1 MPNSPS
7 VLIVGA
13 GPTGLMMATI
23 LARNGISFRI
33 IDKKPT
39 RTMTTNAAVLHA
51 RTLELLDHLGIV
63 DRFISKGNRLHGI
76 RLHAEKET
84 IATASLQQIDS
95 HYQFSW
101 MIPQSETEKILS
113 EYLEEIH
120 GPVER
125 PVELID
131 LKQEHN
137 QVISTI
143 KLANGET
150 ETITSDWVVGCDGL
164 HSLVR
169 QKSQIVFEGEDLPD
183 KFMIADTQMETQLS
197 EDKLDVFM
205 GKRIMAI
212 FPLGQGLYRVVA
224 VSDSDKNT
232 QTDFTEEE
240 IKRMV
245 EERTEGEFRV
255 KAVLWHAPFWIH
267 SKAVDRM
274 REGSV
279 FLAGDAAHV
288 HSPVGGQGMNTGLQ
302 DAYNLA
308 WKLVLVIKGQA
319 LPSLLDS
326 YQSERL
332 PVIKNLVRMTEA
344 ISKVGTTKNWFLM
357 GLRKLLAKFI
367 VGKNKTLQDKIT
379 MQVSQLAI
387 RYQNSPVIDERSN
400 LPVGAPAP
408 GERAPDVSHYLY
420 DKWHDLKHHLLLF
433 TGENMD
439 QNRFNDLLKIQ
450 QEIGRK
456 YPDIITVDIVGET
469 NFTHSNAFILDPNL
483 VIHKR
488 YHVTKPSMCLV
499 RPDSYIAFFI
509 DRLDQAQL
517 EKFLHKYLKSEK
529 SSP

>member
-1 MPNSPS
+1 MQNSPS

-13 GPTGLMMATI
+13 GPTGLMMAMI

-33 IDKKPT
+33 IDKKPM
-39 RTMTTNAAVLHA
+39 RTQTTNAAVIHT

-63 DRFISKGNRLHGI
+63 DRFISKGNRLLGI
-76 RLHAEKET
+76 RLHAGKEI
-84 IATASLQQIDS
+84 IATASLQHIDS
-95 HYQFSW
+95 HYQFSL
-101 MIPQSETEKILS
+101 MISQSETEKILN
-113 EYLEEIH
+113 EYLEDIH
-120 GPVER
+120 RPVER
-125 PVELID
+125 PIELID
-131 LKQEHN
+131 LKQEHQ

-169 QKSQIVFEGEDLPD
+169 QKSQINFEGEDLPD
-183 KFMIADTQMETQLS
+183 KFMIADIQMETELS
-197 EDKLDVFM
+197 EDKLDGFM
-205 GKRIMAI
+205 GKRIIAL
-212 FPLGQGLYRVVA
+212 FPLGQNLYRVVA
-224 VSDSDKNT
+224 VSDLDQQNSQK
-232 QTDFTEEE
+232 DFSEEE
-240 IKRMV
+240 IRRMV

-255 KAVLWHAPFWIH
+255 KAILWHAPFWVH
-267 SKAVDRM
+267 SKAVERM

-279 FLAGDAAHV
+279 FLVGDAAHV

-344 ISKVGTTKNWFLM
+344 ISKVGTTRNWFLM

-367 VGKNKTLQDKIT
+367 LGQNKTLQDKIA
-379 MQVSQLAI
+379 MQVTQLAI

-400 LPVGAPAP
+400 LPVGAPVP

-433 TGENMD
+433 TGESMD
-439 QNRFNDLLKIQ
+439 KEQFADLLKIQ
-450 QEIGRK
+450 QEIERK

-469 NFTHSNAFILDPNL
+469 NFTHSHAFILDPNL
-483 VIHKR
+483 EIHQR
-488 YHVTKPSMCLV
+488 YRVTKPSMCLV

-509 DRLDQAQL
+509 ERLDQAQL
-517 EKFLHKYLKSEK
+517 EKFLRRYLIS
-529 SSP
+529 